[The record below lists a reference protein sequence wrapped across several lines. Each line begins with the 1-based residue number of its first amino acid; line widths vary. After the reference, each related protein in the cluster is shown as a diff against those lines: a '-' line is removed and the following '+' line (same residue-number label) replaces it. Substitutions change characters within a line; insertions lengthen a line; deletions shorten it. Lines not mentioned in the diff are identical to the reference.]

1 MGWRPKIG
9 LLFETA
15 PSRGCYVINR
25 MLTIAAHLQYVQEQ
39 QRWGGGAVGEAA
51 GVKSVKSC
59 RPEHGGGGRIIQDR
73 LRTQEQSLLGTQTAV
88 IPSSRI

>member
-25 MLTIAAHLQYVQEQ
+25 MLTTAAHLQYVQEQ
-39 QRWGGGAVGEAA
+39 QRWGGGLLERLQGSNQLRAADLNMGGVG
-51 GVKSVKSC
+51 
-59 RPEHGGGGRIIQDR
+59 
-73 LRTQEQSLLGTQTAV
+73 T
-88 IPSSRI
+88 SSRTD